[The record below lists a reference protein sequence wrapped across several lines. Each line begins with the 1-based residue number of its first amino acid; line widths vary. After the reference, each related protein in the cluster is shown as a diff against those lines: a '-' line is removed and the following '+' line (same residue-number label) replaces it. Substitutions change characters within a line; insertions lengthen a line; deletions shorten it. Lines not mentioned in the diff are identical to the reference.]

1 MYRDTR
7 ETDSPNLND
16 RSSNFK
22 FNLNLTSVKKADF
35 LDLIFDCTS
44 ADDHLPSSEAGEQ
57 HVQGNQKGNKN
68 CVQHKTCVKTYQI
81 IIMFNTFYA
90 KVFLILSL

>member
-7 ETDSPNLND
+7 ETDSLNLNN

-22 FNLNLTSVKKADF
+22 FNLNFTSIKKLIF

-44 ADDHLPSSEAGEQ
+44 TDNHLPLNPSSEAGKQ
-57 HVQGNQKGNKN
+57 
-68 CVQHKTCVKTYQI
+68 
-81 IIMFNTFYA
+81 
-90 KVFLILSL
+90 

>member
-22 FNLNLTSVKKADF
+22 FNLNFTSVKKADF

-44 ADDHLPSSEAGEQ
+44 ADNHLPLNPSSEAGEQ
-57 HVQGNQKGNKN
+57 QVKGNQKR
-68 CVQHKTCVKTYQI
+68 Q
-81 IIMFNTFYA
+81 
-90 KVFLILSL
+90 